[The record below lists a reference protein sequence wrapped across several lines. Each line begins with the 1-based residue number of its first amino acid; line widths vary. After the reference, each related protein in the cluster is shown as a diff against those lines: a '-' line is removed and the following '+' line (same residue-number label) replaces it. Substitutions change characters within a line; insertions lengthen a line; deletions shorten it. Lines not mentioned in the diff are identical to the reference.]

1 MYCIM
6 RTEKRKRQDIAGLQR
21 EATRTATEYNNRVM
35 PGMEIYNQELV
46 HSDAWLADIQ
56 REIDAA
62 GARTRSNSV
71 LALDTIYTASPNF
84 FKLNDTQTIDKF
96 FQDCLDY
103 HRQRYGHVVSAV
115 VHYDEQTPHMHVL
128 SVPLTRDGRLSAREI
143 VGGRA
148 QMAHAQ
154 DAFFEAVGQQY
165 GLERGVHMD
174 GPEKRSHVSAQQHR
188 LQELQAQV
196 QHEEQRL
203 AQLQHRADQTL
214 QQLRTQ
220 TEQVRHTQRDLKQ
233 LHGYLDA
240 AEQRRVQEMQERYD
254 YDELE
259 R

>member
-6 RTEKRKRQDIAGLQR
+6 RMEKRKKQDISGLQR
-21 EATRTATEYNNRVM
+21 EATRTALEYNNRVM
-35 PGMEIYNQELV
+35 PGMEIYNQTLQQ
-46 HSDAWLADIQ
+46 SDNWLADIQ
-56 REIDAA
+56 HEIDAV
-62 GARTRSNSV
+62 GARPRSNSV
-71 LALDTIYTASPNF
+71 VALDTIYTASPEF
-84 FKLNDTQTIDKF
+84 FKLHDSQTVDEF
-96 FQDCLDY
+96 FRDCLEY
-103 HRQRYGHVVSAV
+103 HRQHYGHVVSAV

-154 DAFFEAVGQQY
+154 DSFFEQVGQQY
-165 GLERGVHMD
+165 GLQRGVHMD
-174 GPEKRSHVSAQQHR
+174 GPEKRTHISAQQHR

-203 AQLQHRADQTL
+203 QQLQHRADQTL

-220 TEQVRHTQRDLKQ
+220 TEQVHHAQRDLRQ

-240 AEQRRVQEMQERYD
+240 AEQRRAQEIQERYD
-254 YDELE
+254 DDFE

>member
-6 RTEKRKRQDIAGLQR
+6 RMEKRKKQDITGLQR
-21 EATRTATEYNNRVM
+21 EATRTAMEYNNQVT
-35 PGMEIYNQELV
+35 PGMDVYNSELV
-46 HSDAWLADIQ
+46 HSDDWLADIQ
-56 REIDAA
+56 HEIDTAK
-62 GARTRSNSV
+62 ARTRSNSV
-71 LALDTIYTASPNF
+71 LALDTIYTASKQF
-84 FKLNDTQTIDKF
+84 FQLHDSQTIDQF
-96 FQDCLDY
+96 FRDCLDY
-103 HRQRYGHVVSAV
+103 HKQRYGHVISAI
-115 VHYDEQTPHMHVL
+115 VHYDEETPHMHIM

-174 GPEKRSHVSAQQHR
+174 GPKKRSHISAQENR
-188 LQELQAQV
+188 LRELQAQV
-196 QHEEQRL
+196 THEEQRL
-203 AQLQHRADQTL
+203 QQLQHRADQTL

-220 TEQVRHTQRDLKQ
+220 TEQVHHAQRDLRQ

-240 AEQRRVQEMQERYD
+240 AEQRRVQEIQERYD
-254 YDELE
+254 DFE

>member
-6 RTEKRKRQDIAGLQR
+6 RMEKRKKQDIAGLQR
-21 EATRTATEYNNRVM
+21 EATRTAAEYNNRVVL
-35 PGMEIYNQELV
+35 GMEIYNQELQ
-46 HSDAWLADIQ
+46 HSDDWLADIQ

-103 HRQRYGHVVSAV
+103 HRQRYGHVISAI
-115 VHYDEQTPHMHVL
+115 VHYDEETPHMHVL

-154 DAFFEAVGQQY
+154 DTFFEQVGRNY

-174 GPEKRSHVSAQQHR
+174 GPEKRKHITAQQHR
-188 LQELQAQV
+188 LQELQTQV
-196 QHEEQRL
+196 QHEERRL
-203 AQLQHRADQTL
+203 AQLQHRAEQTL

-220 TEQVRHTQRDLKQ
+220 TEQVRHAQSDLQ
-233 LHGYLDA
+233 ELQGYLTDA
-240 AEQRRVQEMQERYD
+240 ERARAQKIQEQYD
-254 YDELE
+254 DFEH
-259 R
+259 

>member
-6 RTEKRKRQDIAGLQR
+6 RMEKRKRSDIAGLQR
-21 EATRTATEYNNRVM
+21 EATRTAVEYNNQVT
-35 PGMEIYNQELV
+35 PGMDIYNQALV
-46 HSDAWLADIQ
+46 HSDDWLADIE
-56 REIDAA
+56 REIDTA
-62 GARTRSNSV
+62 GAKTRSNSV
-71 LALDTIYTASPNF
+71 VGLDTIYTASPEF
-84 FKLNDTQTIDKF
+84 FKLHDTQTIDKF

-115 VHYDEQTPHMHVL
+115 VHYDEQTPHMHIM

-154 DAFFEAVGQQY
+154 DTFFEQVGRNY

-174 GPEKRSHVSAQQHR
+174 GPKKRSHISAQQHR
-188 LQELQAQV
+188 LQELQTQV

-203 AQLQHRADQTL
+203 QRLQHRADQTL

-220 TEQVRHTQRDLKQ
+220 TEQVRHTQRDLSQ
-233 LHGYLDA
+233 LHEYLDT
-240 AEQRRVQEMQERYD
+240 AEQRRVQEIQQRYD
-254 YDELE
+254 DELE

>member
-6 RTEKRKRQDIAGLQR
+6 RMEKRKRGDISGLQR

-35 PGMEIYNQELV
+35 PGMEIYNETLQQSDNWLV
-46 HSDAWLADIQ
+46 DIE
-56 REIDAA
+56 REIAAA

-71 LALDTIYTASPNF
+71 VALDTIYTASPEF
-84 FKLNDTQTIDKF
+84 FKLHDSQTADEF
-96 FQDCLDY
+96 FRDCLEY

-154 DAFFEAVGQQY
+154 DSFFEQVGQQY
-165 GLERGVHMD
+165 GLQRGVHMD
-174 GPEKRSHVSAQQHR
+174 GPEKRTHISAQQHR

-196 QHEEQRL
+196 QHEEKRL
-203 AQLQHRADQTL
+203 QQLQHRADQTL

-220 TEQVRHTQRDLKQ
+220 TEQVRHTQCDLQ
-233 LHGYLDA
+233 ELEGYLTD
-240 AEQRRVQEMQERYD
+240 AEQARLQDIRSRYD
-254 YDELE
+254 FE

>member
-21 EATRTATEYNNRVM
+21 EATRTAMEYNNQVT

-62 GARTRSNSV
+62 GAKTRSNSV
-71 LALDTIYTASPNF
+71 VGLDTIYTASPEF
-84 FKLNDTQTIDKF
+84 FKLHDTQTIDKF

-115 VHYDEQTPHMHVL
+115 VHYDEQTPHMHIM

-154 DAFFEAVGQQY
+154 DMFFEQVGQRY

-174 GPEKRSHVSAQQHR
+174 GSKKRSHISAQQHR

-196 QHEEQRL
+196 QHEEKRL
-203 AQLQHRADQTL
+203 QQLQRRADQTL

-220 TEQVRHTQRDLKQ
+220 TEQVRHAQSDLQ
-233 LHGYLDA
+233 ELQGYLTDA
-240 AEQRRVQEMQERYD
+240 ERARAQKIQERYD
-254 YDELE
+254 DFEH
-259 R
+259 

>member
-6 RTEKRKRQDIAGLQR
+6 RTEKRKRQDIVGLQR
-21 EATRTATEYNNRVM
+21 EATRTATEYNNKVT
-35 PGMEIYNQELV
+35 PGMDIYNQELV

-56 REIDAA
+56 SEIDAA

-71 LALDTIYTASPNF
+71 VALNTIYTAS
-84 FKLNDTQTIDKF
+84 KQF
-96 FQDCLDY
+96 FQLHDSQTVDNYFRDCLDY
-103 HRQRYGHVVSAV
+103 HRQRYGHVVSAII
-115 VHYDEQTPHMHVL
+115 HYDEDTPHMHVL

-154 DAFFEAVGQQY
+154 DMFFEQVGKSY

-174 GPEKRSHVSAQQHR
+174 GPEKRSHISAQENR
-188 LQELQAQV
+188 LRELQAQV
-196 QHEEQRL
+196 QHEERRL

-220 TEQVRHTQRDLKQ
+220 TEQVRHAQSDLQ
-233 LHGYLDA
+233 ELQGYLTDA
-240 AEQRRVQEMQERYD
+240 ERARAQKIQERYD
-254 YDELE
+254 DFEH
-259 R
+259 

>member
-21 EATRTATEYNNRVM
+21 EATRTAMEYNNQVT

-62 GARTRSNSV
+62 GAKTRSNSV
-71 LALDTIYTASPNF
+71 VGLDTIYTASPEF
-84 FKLNDTQTIDKF
+84 FKLHDTQTIDKF

-115 VHYDEQTPHMHVL
+115 VHYDEQTPHMHIM

-154 DAFFEAVGQQY
+154 DMFFEQVGQRY

-174 GPEKRSHVSAQQHR
+174 GSKKRSHISAQQHR

-196 QHEEQRL
+196 QHEEKRL
-203 AQLQHRADQTL
+203 QQLQRRADQTL

-220 TEQVRHTQRDLKQ
+220 TEQVRHAQSDLRQ
-233 LHGYLDA
+233 LHRYLDA
-240 AEQRRVQEMQERYD
+240 AEQRQVQEIRQRYD
-254 YDELE
+254 EPE

>member
-6 RTEKRKRQDIAGLQR
+6 RMEKRKRSDIAGLQR
-21 EATRTATEYNNRVM
+21 EATRTAVEYNNQVT
-35 PGMEIYNQELV
+35 PGMDIYNQALV
-46 HSDAWLADIQ
+46 HSDDWLADIQ

-62 GARTRSNSV
+62 GAKTRSNSV
-71 LALDTIYTASPNF
+71 VGLDTIYTASPEF
-84 FKLNDTQTIDKF
+84 FKLHDSQTADDF
-96 FQDCLDY
+96 FRDCLEY
-103 HRQRYGHVVSAV
+103 HRQHYGHVVSAV

-154 DAFFEAVGQQY
+154 DTFFEQVGRNY

-174 GPEKRSHVSAQQHR
+174 GPEKRKHISAQQHR
-188 LQELQAQV
+188 LQQLQAQV
-196 QHEEQRL
+196 QHEERRL

-220 TEQVRHTQRDLKQ
+220 TEQVRHTRSDLQQ
-233 LHGYLDA
+233 LHGYLDT
-240 AEQRRVQEMQERYD
+240 AEQRRVQEIQERYD
-254 YDELE
+254 NDFEH
-259 R
+259 

>member
-6 RTEKRKRQDIAGLQR
+6 RTEKRKRQDIVGLQR
-21 EATRTATEYNNRVM
+21 EATRTATEYNNKVT
-35 PGMEIYNQELV
+35 PGMDIYNQELV

-56 REIDAA
+56 SEIDAA

-71 LALDTIYTASPNF
+71 VALDTIYTAS
-84 FKLNDTQTIDKF
+84 KQF
-96 FQDCLDY
+96 FQLHDSQTVDDYFRDCLDY
-103 HRQRYGHVVSAV
+103 HRQRYGHVVSAII
-115 VHYDEQTPHMHVL
+115 HYDEDTPHMHVL

-154 DAFFEAVGQQY
+154 DMFFEQVGKSY

-174 GPEKRSHVSAQQHR
+174 GPEKRSHISAQENR
-188 LQELQAQV
+188 LRELQAQV
-196 QHEEQRL
+196 QHEERRL

-220 TEQVRHTQRDLKQ
+220 TEQVRHAQSDLQ
-233 LHGYLDA
+233 ELQGYLTDA
-240 AEQRRVQEMQERYD
+240 ERARAQKIQERYD
-254 YDELE
+254 DFEH
-259 R
+259 